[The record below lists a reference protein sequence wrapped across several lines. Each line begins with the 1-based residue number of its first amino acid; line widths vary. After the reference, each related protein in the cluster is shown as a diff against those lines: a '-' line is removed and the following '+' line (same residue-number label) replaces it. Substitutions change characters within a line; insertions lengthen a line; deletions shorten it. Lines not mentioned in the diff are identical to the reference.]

1 MNKLLQLLFVTSLI
15 NAYPDIP
22 DELTGEMLKE
32 MPAEVLDEF
41 LDELRDTDEDS
52 VTIDSFLSDGN
63 FITHE
68 GFLTIHEREGEVER
82 SDAEFYIELKDGQLD
97 SEFIYFAY
105 VLNAPQAAGVRG
117 GAIGQGAVLEFRK
130 FKTGLALYK

>member
-1 MNKLLQLLFVTSLI
+1 MLYATYMVIERYKQGENMNKLLQLLFVTSLL

-52 VTIDSFLSDGN
+52 VTIDSFLADGN
-63 FITHE
+63 SKLMMVFNYSSK
-68 GFLTIHEREGEVER
+68 RR
-82 SDAEFYIELKDGQLD
+82 SD
-97 SEFIYFAY
+97 
-105 VLNAPQAAGVRG
+105 
-117 GAIGQGAVLEFRK
+117 
-130 FKTGLALYK
+130 

>member
-1 MNKLLQLLFVTSLI
+1 MNKLLQLLFVTSLL

-52 VTIDSFLSDGN
+52 VTIDSFLAGGN
-63 FITHE
+63 FKTHD
-68 GFLTIHEREGEVER
+68 GFLTIHQREGVIER

-105 VLNAPQAAGVRG
+105 VLNAPQAAGV
-117 GAIGQGAVLEFRK
+117 GAVQ
-130 FKTGLALYK
+130 LAKEPS

>member
-82 SDAEFYIELKDGQLD
+82 SDAEFNIELKNGQHD
-97 SEFIYFAY
+97 SEYIY
-105 VLNAPQAAGVRG
+105 
-117 GAIGQGAVLEFRK
+117 
-130 FKTGLALYK
+130 

>member
-1 MNKLLQLLFVTSLI
+1 MNKLLQLLFVTSLL

-52 VTIDSFLSDGN
+52 VTIDSFLADGN
-63 FITHE
+63 FKTHD
-68 GFLTIHEREGEVER
+68 GFLIIHQREGLIER

-105 VLNAPQAAGVRG
+105 V
-117 GAIGQGAVLEFRK
+117 
-130 FKTGLALYK
+130 

>member
-41 LDELRDTDEDS
+41 LDELRETDEDS
-52 VTIDSFLSDGN
+52 VTIDSFLADGK
-63 FITHE
+63 FKTHE
-68 GFLTIHEREGEVER
+68 GFLTIHQLNEL
-82 SDAEFYIELKDGQLD
+82 FYYLNDLYRLSRHDHLLNQLEL
-97 SEFIYFAY
+97 
-105 VLNAPQAAGVRG
+105 
-117 GAIGQGAVLEFRK
+117 
-130 FKTGLALYK
+130 

>member
-41 LDELRDTDEDS
+41 L
-52 VTIDSFLSDGN
+52 LS
-63 FITHE
+63 
-68 GFLTIHEREGEVER
+68 LIH
-82 SDAEFYIELKDGQLD
+82 I
-97 SEFIYFAY
+97 
-105 VLNAPQAAGVRG
+105 
-117 GAIGQGAVLEFRK
+117 
-130 FKTGLALYK
+130 